1 MNVGRNIKIERE
13 KKRITQ
19 KELADLLNLSVI
31 TIQNYENNRRTPNIN
46 KLNNIATA
54 LNIPISNLTTN
65 MVNLD
70 NAEIEEQNSIIT
82 TYKTLNY
89 KGQIALKQYLKF
101 LQQELEYTIPL
112 TREQESEPSL
122 KEFVSSDTGKALL
135 DLFENSENTLDN
147 KENPTN
153 ANKEK

>member
-46 KLNNIATA
+46 KLNNIAAA

-65 MVNLD
+65 MLNLD

-82 TYKTLNY
+82 TYKALNY
-89 KGQIALKQYLKF
+89 KGQIALKQYLEF
-101 LQQELEYTIPL
+101 LQQNKDYTIPL
-112 TREQESEPSL
+112 KRKTEKLLMLEELSNND
-122 KEFVSSDTGKALL
+122 VIKALSPK
-135 DLFENSENTLDN
+135 NA
-147 KENPTN
+147 KENIAN